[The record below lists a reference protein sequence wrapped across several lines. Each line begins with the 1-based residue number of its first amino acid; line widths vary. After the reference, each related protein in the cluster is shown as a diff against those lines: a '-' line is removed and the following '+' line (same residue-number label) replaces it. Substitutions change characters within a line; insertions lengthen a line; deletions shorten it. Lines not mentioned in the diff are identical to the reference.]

1 MDWEG
6 TFEVI
11 HHAINSVIMFKQTLK
26 PTIVKKYSVPA
37 REFTAGTANLIG
49 SPKDIGMSPD
59 KLASVIAVDRFH
71 SVSSSHGFLY
81 SVQFYSASEKVYF
94 VTNITQQ
101 LGFYLIWQE
110 YI

>member
-1 MDWEG
+1 MVSEG
-6 TFEVI
+6 FII
-11 HHAINSVIMFKQTLK
+11 HHAINSVFMFKQTLK

-37 REFTAGTANLIG
+37 REFTAGTPYLIG

-59 KLASVIAVDRFH
+59 KLASAIAVDRFH
-71 SVSSSHGFLY
+71 SVSSTHGFLY
-81 SVQFYSASEKVYF
+81 NVQFYSASEKVYF
-94 VTNITQQ
+94 ITNITQQ

>member
-1 MDWEG
+1 MDCHWPLEI
-6 TFEVI
+6 I
-11 HHAINSVIMFKQTLK
+11 HHAINSVFMFKQTLK
-26 PTIVKKYSVPA
+26 PTITKKYSVPA

-59 KLASVIAVDRFH
+59 KLASVISVDRFH